1 MIHGATTMMS
11 RSNAMFND
19 PVLGDR
25 RVRRVGLYAL
35 VAVPVWYVISSLL
48 ALAYFA
54 TDSGASE
61 LEVRSVSAWA
71 DPGRDLAGG
80 LLTFASADTVYF
92 TYLKLLLLASP
103 AVLLCALLTRSR
115 RPAQISGTERL
126 GWRLALTGYSAVVVG
141 PLVALPWDLTLG
153 ILFFALIIPGTL
165 LSMIGSTLLGVA
177 FLRSSYRPRL
187 TAILLVLS
195 IPFFMIGSAV
205 LGHNSLGQLIV
216 HIAWGVTGW
225 RFYRSVAASSMQE
238 HDVVTVSR
246 ESVR

>member
-1 MIHGATTMMS
+1 MIHQAATMLR
-11 RSNAMFND
+11 RSIAMFDD

-25 RVRRVGLYAL
+25 RVRRVGLYAV
-35 VAVPVWYVISSLL
+35 VAVPVWYIISSLL

-54 TDSGASE
+54 TDSGARE
-61 LEVRSVSAWA
+61 LEVGSVSAWA
-71 DPGRDLAGG
+71 EPGRDLVGG
-80 LLTFASADTVYF
+80 LLTFASADMVYF

-103 AVLLCALLTRSR
+103 AVLLCALLTRSQ
-115 RPAQISGTERL
+115 RPAHVSRTERW
-126 GWRLALTGYSAVVVG
+126 GWRLALSGYSAFVVG
-141 PLVALPWDLTLG
+141 PLVALPWDPAID

-187 TAILLVLS
+187 TAVLLALN
-195 IPFFMIGSAV
+195 IPFFIVGSAV

-225 RFYRSVAASSMQE
+225 RFYRSVAASSMRE
-238 HDVVTVSR
+238 HDVVTVQSR
-246 ESVR
+246 ALR